1 MYVKRLAGAAATA
14 AGVGLSAL
22 TFGAGLVNA
31 APSDPPPPCPTCQ
44 PGPGGAMTGPAMT
57 GPSAPP
63 GGPATVPPKVG
74 GGPKSGGRA
83 QQPGVGPTIPGA

>member
-14 AGVGLSAL
+14 VGVGLSAL

-31 APSDPPPPCPTCQ
+31 APSDPPPPCPTCHPGQ
-44 PGPGGAMTGPAMT
+44 PGPGGAMPE
-57 GPSAPP
+57 PP
-63 GGPATVPPKVG
+63 GSPAVDPPIVG

-83 QQPGVGPTIPGA
+83 QQPGVAPATP

>member
-1 MYVKRLAGAAATA
+1 MYVKRLVGAAATA

-44 PGPGGAMTGPAMT
+44 PGPGPAMTGPAMT
-57 GPSAPP
+57 GPP
-63 GGPATVPPKVG
+63 GSPAVAPPKVG
-74 GGPKSGGRA
+74 GGPNSGGRA
-83 QQPGVGPTIPGA
+83 SQQPGAGTATPGS

>member
-14 AGVGLSAL
+14 AGVGLSAV

-44 PGPGGAMTGPAMT
+44 PGPGGAMTGP
-57 GPSAPP
+57 PAPP
-63 GGPATVPPKVG
+63 GGPATVLPPVG

-83 QQPGVGPTIPGA
+83 QQPGAGPTIPGA